1 MVYLEDRKYQL
12 HIHLQ
17 PTYVYGLVSTMGLL
31 KIAKSGE
38 NGVYLESGSWKN
50 IVPAADIK
58 ILIFTL

>member
-1 MVYLEDRKYQL
+1 
-12 HIHLQ
+12 
-17 PTYVYGLVSTMGLL
+17 MGLL

-58 ILIFTL
+58 ILIFTS